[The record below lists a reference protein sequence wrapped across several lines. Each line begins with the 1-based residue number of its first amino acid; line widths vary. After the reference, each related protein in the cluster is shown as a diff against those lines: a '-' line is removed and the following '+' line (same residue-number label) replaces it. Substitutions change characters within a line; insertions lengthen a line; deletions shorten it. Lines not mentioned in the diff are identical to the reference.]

1 MNYIGYI
8 IPPLT
13 VALIMLF
20 VNRWLNHREKR
31 KSALEIMKEEMIG
44 IKSMLEGHKS
54 FTDTLNRHD
63 TEIEIR
69 REVCETNHKRWDG
82 KDRRQVI

>member
-1 MNYIGYI
+1 MNYLGYI

-31 KSALEIMKEEMIG
+31 KSALEIMKEEMIQ
-44 IKSMLEGHKS
+44 IKTMLEGHKS
-54 FTDTLNRHD
+54 FSDTLQRHD

-69 REVCETNHKRWDG
+69 KEVCETNHRWDG
-82 KDRRQVI
+82 KDRRQATV

>member
-1 MNYIGYI
+1 MNYLGYI

-20 VNRWLNHREKR
+20 VNRWLNHREKN
-31 KSALEIMKEEMIG
+31 KSAIETMKEEMIG
-44 IKSMLEGHKS
+44 IKTMLEGHKS

-82 KDRRQVI
+82 TSERRKV